1 MSTIDAA
8 TVFDACREQLQV
20 LLDDRADI
28 ALVES
33 AIDSYPLGDEEKAAL
48 WLWAIA
54 PFDRATLRQLRDVT

>member
-8 TVFDACREQLQV
+8 TVFDACRERLQV
-20 LLDDRADI
+20 LLGDRADI
-28 ALVES
+28 AVVET

-54 PFDRATLRQLRDVT
+54 PFDPASLSQLRDVT